1 MILIQKNS
9 NLFKTSSWAI
19 NSTILYTKLN
29 YNEFSN
35 RTISTKQKYQK
46 KLITYHFLIHS
57 IIQPLNHST
66 TQSFNHSIIKK

>member
-35 RTISTKQKYQK
+35 RTISTKQQYQK
-46 KLITYHFLIHS
+46 KLITYTSSLI
-57 IIQPLNHST
+57 T
-66 TQSFNHSIIKK
+66 F